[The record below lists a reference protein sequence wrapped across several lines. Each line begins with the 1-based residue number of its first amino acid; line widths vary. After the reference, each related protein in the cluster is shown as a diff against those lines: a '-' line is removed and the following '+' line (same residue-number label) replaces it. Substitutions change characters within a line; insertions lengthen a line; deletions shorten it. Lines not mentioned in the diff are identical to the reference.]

1 MSQFQERRV
10 SADETKWN
18 GIGEDLQLTADL
30 LIVANGD
37 YFGVQ
42 CDPREFPFQSFARCA
57 EVLKKANKDGRFP
70 PAVVRFYSVS
80 YIKEDPSRRA
90 WVLPQSPLLP
100 NEQAIM
106 MSHDSVFEALNRQLS
121 DDMARSVY
129 SLLDNAIEVLK
140 KESLCEEFILWGS
153 CAFQAENSCHRSLY
167 SNPRDSERGVRN
179 ALEELLY
186 HRITRWKVND
196 MSFSLL
202 LQQVD
207 LADALNIGEIFGRNI
222 ISRIDWGRLNPVKT
236 KPFGYFWDILRLR
249 SALRGG
255 DLALAIEL
263 MWHIHPMQLGLD
275 SPEIVISSSDEFLIK
290 DNWRK
295 IHLKYFFPCL
305 VAFDALPLNE
315 CREITEAAKTILAT
329 IARYVLGS
337 LQKIQSCR
345 YATLRMTWNK
355 RPDILIRR
363 VLDML
368 AICLCNMQQYA
379 GNKIRPGPENEF
391 LTGIIQAWNFWC
403 HKKTINAQESELD
416 INKFMVIFADAFS
429 SSYSGIE
436 ILALYQKSSLR
447 QPYSK
452 FRIMR
457 TTWKVKR
464 GQFQSLSS
472 FNKRSSE
479 QKHPQAKA
487 FKHERVESGNTDDG
501 DQAALTKAEIIAAS
515 MIRSFWKKYWPIL
528 VKRREFEK
536 TDEGMATKVMDGLC
550 KTLRDTVDEVLPKKR
565 LSLDNTL
572 SELIVKMKAED
583 LKWNEREM
591 LDENYQSLR
600 QSRADMVDVKAL
612 VLHEEVVACPV
623 EELRYRLTEAEA
635 LATQID
641 KSVGDI
647 MGEITRIEDQVAG
660 RRASDSLKTPGEQE
674 RLK

>member
-1 MSQFQERRV
+1 
-10 SADETKWN
+10 
-18 GIGEDLQLTADL
+18 
-30 LIVANGD
+30 
-37 YFGVQ
+37 
-42 CDPREFPFQSFARCA
+42 
-57 EVLKKANKDGRFP
+57 
-70 PAVVRFYSVS
+70 
-80 YIKEDPSRRA
+80 
-90 WVLPQSPLLP
+90 
-100 NEQAIM
+100 
-106 MSHDSVFEALNRQLS
+106 
-121 DDMARSVY
+121 
-129 SLLDNAIEVLK
+129 
-140 KESLCEEFILWGS
+140 
-153 CAFQAENSCHRSLY
+153 
-167 SNPRDSERGVRN
+167 
-179 ALEELLY
+179 
-186 HRITRWKVND
+186 
-196 MSFSLL
+196 
-202 LQQVD
+202 
-207 LADALNIGEIFGRNI
+207 
-222 ISRIDWGRLNPVKT
+222 
-236 KPFGYFWDILRLR
+236 
-249 SALRGG
+249 
-255 DLALAIEL
+255 
-263 MWHIHPMQLGLD
+263 
-275 SPEIVISSSDEFLIK
+275 
-290 DNWRK
+290 
-295 IHLKYFFPCL
+295 
-305 VAFDALPLNE
+305 
-315 CREITEAAKTILAT
+315 
-329 IARYVLGS
+329 
-337 LQKIQSCR
+337 
-345 YATLRMTWNK
+345 MTWNK

-487 FKHERVESGNTDDG
+487 FKHERVESGNTDDD

-515 MIRSFWKKYWPIL
+515 MIQSFWKKYWPIL

-565 LSLDNTL
+565 LRCALLHELGVPVFVKLVQAEHSLDNTL

-641 KSVGDI
+641 KSVGYYGGDH
-647 MGEITRIEDQVAG
+647 EDRG
-660 RRASDSLKTPGEQE
+660 SSCREKSFRFTENTRRAGAIEMKRRVLGAIIIFFPLPLFAILQVHFFLHHHTEMAI
-674 RLK
+674 